1 MPGIFSNRC
10 PICAQGAIFTGLYSM
25 NEACPN
31 CRTLYAREEGFFL
44 GAMIFSY
51 VLGIFSMVPT
61 LVLLIFAWEAP
72 IWAVFL
78 VPSVQ
83 TVMLNPV
90 LFRYSR
96 IVWIHLA
103 HRVEKKVDQK

>member
-1 MPGIFSNRC
+1 
-10 PICAQGAIFTGLYSM
+10 M
-25 NEACPN
+25 NEACPK
-31 CRTLYAREEGFFL
+31 CRTPYAREEGFFL

-51 VLGIFSMVPT
+51 VLGIFSMLPT
-61 LVLLIFAWEAP
+61 LVLLIFAWDAP
-72 IWAVFL
+72 IWAVFT

-83 TVMLNPV
+83 ILMLNPV